1 MAINAV
7 LGSSSANSYV
17 SEADADAY
25 AAVSWWGSTWLA
37 LAADAKEIALIS
49 ATSALETLTWKGKR
63 CTPSTDDA
71 AKPQALSWPRSDAAC
86 DGVAATCTLIPKAI
100 LDATIELAY
109 QLSQNPSALQPGVTA
124 TAAAGTY
131 TSKEKLGDLEVNY
144 AAFPAGSATADDCTS
159 CNDPVVIS
167 TFPWLK
173 GMLSCWADLGST
185 SGSRIVTRVL
195 S

>member
-25 AAVSWWGSTWLA
+25 AATSWWGATWLA
-37 LAADAKEIALIS
+37 LAANDKEIALIS
-49 ATSALETLTWKGKR
+49 ATSALETLTWKGTR
-63 CTPSTDDA
+63 CTPSSDDA

-86 DGVAATCTLIPKAI
+86 DGVAATCLLIPKAI
-100 LDATIELAY
+100 TDATIELAY

-144 AAFPAGSATADDCTS
+144 AAFPGGAAASDNCTS
-159 CNDPVVIS
+159 CSDPKVIS
-167 TFPWLK
+167 TFPWIK
-173 GMLSCWADLGST
+173 DAVKCWAEFGST
-185 SGSRIVTRVL
+185 SGSKVILRVR